1 MRGGGRGGSGGG
13 RIITQ
18 GGMQGGRGGFQGGKQ
33 RGRGN
38 WKGRGGFRGGKARG
52 GGADKS
58 VVQNP
63 VVGGMPSAKQVNISL
78 ARQATF
84 RPQQTISVQ
93 LPDAREKLNFKARQ
107 TDARLKLNKKA
118 QQTDARVK
126 LNAKRRFSGEGVAN
140 TNPNP
145 AKQTGAKKQGQISRT
160 IGNVSSLFVFS
171 FMIVD
176 ITLLLSC

>member
-1 MRGGGRGGSGGG
+1 MRGGRGGSGGG
-13 RIITQ
+13 RVITQ
-18 GGMQGGRGGFQGGKQ
+18 GGMQGGRGGFQGAKQ

-38 WKGRGGFRGGKARG
+38 WRGRGGFRGGKARG
-52 GGADKS
+52 GGGGGDKS
-58 VVQNP
+58 AIQNP

-160 IGNVSSLFVFS
+160 IGNVSSIIFLVSFS
-171 FMIVD
+171 
-176 ITLLLSC
+176 